1 MMRSWLPGMCV
12 LLACGGGAPQVQKQR
27 AEAGDLAIVGATVV
41 PMDRPGALAGHTVL
55 VRGDRI
61 VAVAPADQVDP
72 AGATVIDGR
81 GKWLVP
87 GLSDMHVHLWAEA
100 DLELFLLQGVTTVR
114 NLFGSPAQLEMR
126 AAIAS
131 GELDG
136 PTLITAGPILD
147 GDPPVWPGSAVVTT
161 PEAARAEVRAQKAAG
176 YDWIKV
182 YNGLSDE
189 VYRAVLDEAAAV
201 GLPVAGHVPGAVGL
215 EAVLGSGQ
223 RSIEH
228 FEGYVPFAG
237 EPEVGADVVAAT
249 AAAGIWNCPTLVV
262 TERFGRLDDPSSLA
276 DTRGLELVSELVRQA
291 WNPENDFRLQ
301 RFTPAMFAELRA
313 RQAVKA
319 KLVRELAAAGARLV
333 LGTDTG
339 NPYVIPGFAV
349 HDELGLL
356 VDAGLEP
363 RQALHA
369 ATAAAAELHGSPDA
383 FGVIA
388 PGARAD
394 LVLVDRDPLAD
405 LGNLADPEIVIA
417 RGEVHRRDDL
427 LAAIAARRQAPT
439 EPADPFADLPALESE
454 GTARV
459 SARYQVAFG
468 DHVIGHERAVLS
480 TVDIHGGTSVIHGQ
494 AVYTQPTRTVFEYR
508 AIPTGFLLTID
519 DPESAVITVG
529 REDSAVVGRRTGI
542 EPVTAE
548 APAGTI
554 IAPQTIAEF
563 FWYADSLEDLPVG
576 QSRTIRSIVARTER
590 GLTLELVTLELTR
603 AADTDGRRHYD
614 LTGSIGPLPLTGTF
628 TVDPD
633 GAPHEVSLTVS
644 FGTFATRRV
653 DPG

>member
-27 AEAGDLAIVGATVV
+27 AEAGDLAILGATVV
-41 PMDRPGALAGHTVL
+41 PMDRPGVLAGHTVL

-61 VAVAPADQVDP
+61 VAVAPADQVDT

-87 GLSDMHVHLWAEA
+87 GLSDMHVHLWGEA

-114 NLFGSPAQLEMR
+114 NLFGSTVQLEMR

-136 PTLITAGPILD
+136 PTLITAGPIVD
-147 GDPPVWPGSAVVTT
+147 GDPPSWPGSSVVTT
-161 PEAARAEVRAQKAAG
+161 AKAARAEVRAQEAAG

-182 YNGLSDE
+182 YNGLSAE
-189 VYRAVLDEAAAV
+189 VYRAVLDEATAV

-223 RSIEH
+223 RTIEH
-228 FEGYVPFAG
+228 FEGYVPFVG
-237 EPEVGADVVAAT
+237 EPEVGAEVVAAT
-249 AAAGIWNCPTLVV
+249 TAAGIWNCPTLVV

-276 DTRGLELVSELVRQA
+276 DTRGLELVSAFVRDR
-291 WNPENDFRLQ
+291 WKPENDFRLQ

-313 RQAVKA
+313 RQVVKA
-319 KLVRELAAAGARLV
+319 KLVHELAAAGANLV

-349 HDELGLL
+349 HDELALL

-363 RQALHA
+363 WQALHA
-369 ATAAAAELHGSPDA
+369 ATAAAAELHGSPGA

-394 LVLVDRDPLAD
+394 LVLVDGDPLAD
-405 LGNLADPEIVIA
+405 LGNLADPAIVIA
-417 RGEVHRRDDL
+417 RGQVHRRADL
-427 LAAIAARRQAPT
+427 LAAIAARRQAAAAPG
-439 EPADPFADLPALESE
+439 DPFADVPALEPE
-454 GTARV
+454 GTTRV
-459 SARYQVAFG
+459 SARYEVVFQ
-468 DHVIGHERAVLS
+468 DNVIGYERAVLS
-480 TVDIHGGTSVIHGQ
+480 TIAGGTAVIRGQ
-494 AVYTQPTRTVFEYR
+494 AVYTQPMRLVFDYR
-508 AIPTGFLLTID
+508 ATRDRLELRID
-519 DPESAVITVG
+519 DAERVEVVRDGDQAVGTRG
-529 REDSAVVGRRTGI
+529 DAK
-542 EPVTAE
+542 PVRHTL
-548 APAGTI
+548 PAGAPV
-554 IAPQTIAEF
+554 APQTIAEY
-563 FWYADSLEDLPVG
+563 FWYAETLADLAVG
-576 QSRTIRSIVARTER
+576 DSRTLESVVARTER
-590 GLTLELVTLELTR
+590 GLTLEPVTLELTR
-603 AADTDGRRHYD
+603 AADTAGRRHYD

-653 DPG
+653 DQGSKR